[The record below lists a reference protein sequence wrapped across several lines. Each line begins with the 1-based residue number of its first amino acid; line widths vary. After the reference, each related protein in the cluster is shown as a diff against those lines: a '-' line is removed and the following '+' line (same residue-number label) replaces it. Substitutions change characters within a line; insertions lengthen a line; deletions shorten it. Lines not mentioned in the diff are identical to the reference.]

1 MKRQIHILFALMA
14 VVTLSTSCKQLFT
27 TSLGSS
33 FARTGSVIPANASVP
48 DLLDIAGS
56 DDATDKQVATDIL
69 NALAG
74 KPDDVAG
81 LSTADQQV
89 VLDLALDATID
100 LPTVLDA
107 INAVMAG
114 GTDSADEI
122 IAAVLD
128 SVNTS
133 VDLGAITAILNDPS
147 AQAEVPVASLVTASI
162 AVLADVAGTVG
173 STTIEDIMNA
183 PDRDAAIADA
193 VANNLLT
200 PEQQTDVQTVVTL
213 METLNTTRQAELA
226 AMELGGYSLGD
237 YLTEGA

>member
-33 FARTGSVIPANASVP
+33 FARTGSVIPANASVA

-107 INAVMAG
+107 IDAVMTG

-133 VDLGAITAILNDPS
+133 VDLAAITAILNDPS

-162 AVLADVAGTVG
+162 AVLADIAGTVAED
-173 STTIEDIMNA
+173 STAIEDIMSA
-183 PDRDAAIADA
+183 TDRDAAIAAAD
-193 VANNLLT
+193 LT
-200 PEQQTDVQTVVTL
+200 DDQKADIQTVVDL
-213 METLNTTRQAELA
+213 METLNTTRPDELA
-226 AMELGGYSLGD
+226 AMEFGGYSLGD

>member
-1 MKRQIHILFALMA
+1 MKRQIYMLFALMA

-33 FARTGSVIPANASVP
+33 FARTGSVIPANASVA

-107 INAVMAG
+107 IDAVMAG

-133 VDLGAITAILNDPS
+133 VDLAAITAILNDPS

-162 AVLADVAGTVG
+162 AVLADIAGTVAED
-173 STTIEDIMNA
+173 STAIEDIMSA
-183 PDRDAAIADA
+183 TDRDAAIAAAD
-193 VANNLLT
+193 LT
-200 PEQQTDVQTVVTL
+200 DDQKADIQTVVDL
-213 METLNTTRQAELA
+213 METLNTTRPDELA
-226 AMELGGYSLGD
+226 AMEFGGYSLGD